1 MKYGSVTKLDKRNNV
16 KKNDVEVMSANY
28 DVLVIFPIYGQFE
41 AIRKPDSGRTV
52 CKTFSLTVTCYLT
65 KTENRTKK
73 FL

>member
-16 KKNDVEVMSANY
+16 KKNDAEVMSANY
-28 DVLVIFPIYGQFE
+28 DVIVIFPIYGQFE
-41 AIRKPDSGRTV
+41 AIRKPDSGRTD

>member
-28 DVLVIFPIYGQFE
+28 DVIVIFPIYGQFE
-41 AIRKPDSGRTV
+41 ATRKPDSGRTV

-73 FL
+73 FI